1 MLRKK
6 VKAVLR
12 KSVKA
17 TLKLGKFSIK
27 YQGYRFIKEKFRL
40 YFACGHID
48 DFPAAKQWFVGI
60 KHDHLYYSSCYTTL
74 TAAMKAAE
82 KKHGYVFRKSDVIFV
97 IDPDYDF

>member
-12 KSVKA
+12 KSVKT

-27 YQGYRFIKEKFRL
+27 YQGYRFVKEKFRL

-48 DFPAAKQWFVGI
+48 DFPAAKQWFVGV

-82 KKHGYVFRKSDVIFV
+82 KNMAMFLEKVR
-97 IDPDYDF
+97 